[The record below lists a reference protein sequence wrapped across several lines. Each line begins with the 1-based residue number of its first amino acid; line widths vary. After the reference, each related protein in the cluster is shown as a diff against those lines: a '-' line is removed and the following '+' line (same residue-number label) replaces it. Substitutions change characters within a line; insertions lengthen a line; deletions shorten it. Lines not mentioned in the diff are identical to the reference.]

1 MWKEKEKKDLE
12 IREIDILKWQI
23 LSASNFK
30 GTSLYEQKQKE
41 RKKMCTFIFL

>member
-1 MWKEKEKKDLE
+1 MERERKKDLE
-12 IREIDILKWQI
+12 IGEIDILKWQI

-30 GTSLYEQKQKE
+30 GTSLCEQKQKE